1 LVLPKKQMMKNLKIV
16 FILLALTFIIGS
28 CKTKYVKDKPLVVE
42 MIRPVSPGQNY
53 VWLNDNWVFN
63 RKNQTYTRRQGYW
76 AIPKSKKN
84 YQQGYW
90 KTNKNGSHWVP
101 GRWK

>member
-1 LVLPKKQMMKNLKIV
+1 MMKNLKIV
-16 FILLALTFIIGS
+16 FILLALTFIIAS
-28 CKTKYVKDKPLVVE
+28 CKTKYVKEKPLVIE
-42 MIRPVSPGQNY
+42 MKRPVSPGQNY